1 MNEILTQEE
10 NAGAQAPVTE
20 FYLGTVIT
28 WGISGDSAGVQIQL
42 DGDEAAMVKRYKML
56 KVSRDLP
63 VGSRVVVMKQ
73 AGTYIVLGEI
83 GTPYGIIRQGPLSSS
98 ATTAQIIAALNN
110 VITALRGQGVIWPPT
125 T

>member
-10 NAGAQAPVTE
+10 SAGAQAPVTE

-28 WGISGDSAGVQIQL
+28 WGNSGNNAGVQIQL
-42 DGDEAAMVKRYKML
+42 DGDDAAMVKRYKML
-56 KVSRDLP
+56 KVCRDLP

-83 GTPYGIIRQGPLSSS
+83 GTPFGIIRQGTLNSN
-98 ATTAQIIAALNN
+98 ATTAQIIAALNS
-110 VITALRGQGVIWPPT
+110 VISVLRGQGILWT
-125 T
+125 